1 MSRGPGKIQRA
12 IEAAFRAE
20 PDNAF
25 LLSEMCERVYPG
37 VNRIEKK
44 HRVAV
49 ARAVRAIPQLGCWH
63 RETLGRELVIFDPC
77 DVMSRGMATLK
88 ADRLSGYEQNNDPR
102 KAEVRK
108 RCAWLVSLNPQKY
121 GHYANAEREISEQ
134 ELRNSLASG
143 GENHR
148 LVMPGGA
155 WWRHTEME
163 RAKRRGDVETYDR
176 LRFEQAKAEVALLRG
191 AGVVK

>member
-20 PDNAF
+20 PENAL
-25 LLSEMCERVYPG
+25 LLSELCERVYRG
-37 VNRIEKK
+37 VNRVEKK
-44 HRVAV
+44 HRIAA
-49 ARAVRAIPQLGCWH
+49 ARAARRIPWLDCWH

-77 DVMSRGMATLK
+77 NVMSRGMATLK
-88 ADRLSGYEQNNDPR
+88 ADRLSGYERNNDPR

-134 ELRNSLASG
+134 ELRNSLAPG

-148 LVMPGGA
+148 LLMPGGA

-191 AGVVK
+191 AGVVR